1 MKGLILATA
10 VAGLAIVSP
19 LSAQGRARTSTVN
32 AQSRQDC
39 RYQQS
44 NPVDVILGRGANTSS
59 NCTYSGNNSVDGQW
73 RPISQDRNGNT
84 VYERRTYDRNGNI
97 VVQRAVRDSYG
108 RMTVIDSRTYNANG
122 NGAYN
127 NGRAYGHNKMKRHK
141 DDGDDDDRY
150 ENGRNE
156 NGRNENDRYEND
168 RYNDSNYRYDQF
180 GNRIYVGPTAGSNRV
195 YNGSNRRYEDSKQKE
210 HGRGRGKK
218 ERD

>member
-59 NCTYSGNNSVDGQW
+59 NCTYNGNNSVDGQW

-84 VYERRTYDRNGNI
+84 IYERRTYDRNGNI

-108 RMTVIDSRTYNANG
+108 RMSVIDSRTYNGNG
-122 NGAYN
+122 NGAWN
-127 NGRAYGHNKMKRHK
+127 NGRRNANGKYKHRGHG
-141 DDGDDDDRY
+141 DGDDDDNQGSYNR
-150 ENGRNE
+150 GRS
-156 NGRNENDRYEND
+156 D
-168 RYNDSNYRYDQF
+168 DSNYRYDQF
-180 GNRIYVGPTAGSNRV
+180 GNRIYVGPNASNRV
-195 YNGSNRRYEDSKQKE
+195 YNGSNNRYEESKQKE
-210 HGRGRGKK
+210 HGRGREKK
-218 ERD
+218 GRD

>member
-19 LSAQGRARTSTVN
+19 LSAQGRARTSTID

-44 NPVDVILGRGANTSS
+44 NPVDVILGRGVNTSS
-59 NCTYSGNNSVDGQW
+59 NCTSSGTGSVDGQW

-84 VYERRTYDRNGNI
+84 IYQRRTYDRNGNI

-108 RMTVIDSRTYNANG
+108 RMSVIDTRTYNANG

-127 NGRAYGHNKMKRHK
+127 NGRANGHNKIKK
-141 DDGDDDDRY
+141 NKKNGNDGDEDDRY
-150 ENGRNE
+150 SN
-156 NGRNENDRYEND
+156 
-168 RYNDSNYRYDQF
+168 SNYRYDQF
-180 GNRIYVGPTAGSNRV
+180 GNRVYIGNSSGANNRV
-195 YNGSNRRYEDSKQKE
+195 YSSGNSRYNGSERKRE
-210 HGRGRGKK
+210 GRGKGK
-218 ERD
+218 KDRD

>member
-19 LSAQGRARTSTVN
+19 LSAQGRARTSTVD

-44 NPVDVILGRGANTSS
+44 NPVDVIMGRGVNTSS
-59 NCTYSGNNSVDGQW
+59 NCTYSGNGSVDGQW

-84 VYERRTYDRNGNI
+84 IYQRRTYDRNGNI

-108 RMTVIDSRTYNANG
+108 RMSIIDSRTYNANG

-127 NGRAYGHNKMKRHK
+127 NGRANGHNKIKKNKKNRN
-141 DDGDDDDRY
+141 DGDDDDRY
-150 ENGRNE
+150 DN
-156 NGRNENDRYEND
+156 
-168 RYNDSNYRYDQF
+168 SNYRYDQF
-180 GNRIYVGPTAGSNRV
+180 GNRVYIGNNSSDNNRV
-195 YNGSNRRYEDSKQKE
+195 YSSGNSRHNDSERKGE
-210 HGRGRGKK
+210 GRGKGK
-218 ERD
+218 KGRD

>member
-44 NPVDVILGRGANTSS
+44 NPVDVILGRGTNTSS
-59 NCTYSGNNSVDGQW
+59 NCTYNGNNSVDGQW
-73 RPISQDRNGNT
+73 RAISQDRNGNT
-84 VYERRTYDRNGNI
+84 IYQRRTYDGKGNI

-108 RMTVIDSRTYNANG
+108 RMSIIDSRTYNANG

-127 NGRAYGHNKMKRHK
+127 NGRANGHNKIKRNK
-141 DDGDDDDRY
+141 NGRDDGDRND
-150 ENGRNE
+150 NGRYN
-156 NGRNENDRYEND
+156 NGSSNDP
-168 RYNDSNYRYDQF
+168 NYRYDQF
-180 GNRIYVGPTAGSNRV
+180 GNRIYVGPTASTNRV
-195 YNGSNRRYEDSKQKE
+195 YNGSDSRYNDSKQKG
-210 HGRGRGKK
+210 HGRGKEKK
-218 ERD
+218 GRD

>member
-19 LSAQGRARTSTVN
+19 LSAQGRARTSTVD

-44 NPVDVILGRGANTSS
+44 NPVDVIMGRGVNTSS
-59 NCTYSGNNSVDGQW
+59 NCTYSGNSSVDGQW

-84 VYERRTYDRNGNI
+84 IYQRRTYDRNGNI

-108 RMTVIDSRTYNANG
+108 RMSIIDSRTYNANG

-127 NGRAYGHNKMKRHK
+127 NGRANGHNKLKKYKKHHG
-141 DDGDDDDRY
+141 DGDDDDQGY
-150 ENGRNE
+150 
-156 NGRNENDRYEND
+156 
-168 RYNDSNYRYDQF
+168 DSNYRYDQF
-180 GNRIYVGPTAGSNRV
+180 GNRVYIGNNSGASNRV
-195 YNGSNRRYEDSKQKE
+195 YSSGNSRYNDSERKGE
-210 HGRGRGKK
+210 GRGKGK
-218 ERD
+218 KDRD